1 MAIPNLI
8 LSLRLAVFVSL
19 FTCAQIAQ
27 AAGLLRDSDIEEG
40 LSRLAAP
47 VLLAAGLSPI
57 STKVLVVDDDRLNA
71 FVIDRRHIFLHSGLI
86 LRSKTPE
93 MLQSVIAHE
102 AAHIANGHIARRRQA
117 LQLSRNAA
125 NFGTAL
131 AVAVGAASGSGQA
144 ATGIAL
150 GVRGSAT
157 RKFLSHSRAEESSAD
172 QSALGY
178 MVRSGINPMGMVDTL
193 DMFVGQENLVVG
205 RQDPY
210 VRSHPLT
217 RDRMRS
223 VETMAMAHDDLP
235 SDPDM
240 VYWHARVVGKLSAF
254 QRAPSWTL
262 GRVKDSHSE
271 DIKHMRSAIAHGR
284 AGNLTSAIQS
294 IDRAL
299 ALRPDDP
306 FYQDLK
312 AELYMRKR
320 AFSDS
325 VRAYKKAHDLR
336 PKDAIILAGY
346 GRALLADGKFSQAL
360 DILEKAR
367 VRDFRNSALLRD
379 LGVAYS
385 KLGKHAMASLVTAER
400 YALRGRIKD
409 AKMHANRA
417 ASGLPVGSPSWQ
429 RAQDVIDIR

>member
-8 LSLRLAVFVSL
+8 HSLRMFAFIVSITLAPS
-19 FTCAQIAQ
+19 AQ

-40 LSRLAAP
+40 LLRLAAP
-47 VLLAAGLSPI
+47 VLIAAGLSPV

-86 LRSKTPE
+86 LRSTTPE

-117 LQLSRNAA
+117 LQLSRSAA
-125 NFGTAL
+125 AFGTAL
-131 AVAVGAASGSGQA
+131 AVAVGAASGSGEA

-150 GVRGSAT
+150 GVSGSAK

-178 MVRSGINPMGMVDTL
+178 MVRSGVNPMGMVDTL
-193 DMFVGQENLVVG
+193 DMFEGQENLIVG

-217 RDRMRS
+217 RERKRS
-223 VETMAMAHDDLP
+223 VETMAMAHDDIP
-235 SDPDM
+235 ADPEM
-240 VYWHARVVGKLSAF
+240 IYWHARVVGKLSAF

-262 GRVKDSHSE
+262 GRAKDSYSE

-284 AGNLTSAIQS
+284 AGKLTAAISAI
-294 IDRAL
+294 DAAL
-299 ALRPDDP
+299 ALRPNDP
-306 FYQDLK
+306 YYQDLK
-312 AELYMRKR
+312 AELYMRNR
-320 AFSDS
+320 AFSQS
-325 VRAYKKAHDLR
+325 AKEYKKAHELL
-336 PKDAIILAGY
+336 PKDAIILSGY
-346 GRALLADGKFSQAL
+346 GRALLANEQYTRAL
-360 DILEKAR
+360 EVLEKAR

-385 KLGKHAMASLVTAER
+385 KLGQHAMASLVTSER
-400 YALRGRIKD
+400 YALQGRIKD
-409 AKMHANRA
+409 AKVHANRA
-417 ASGLPVGSPSWQ
+417 SAGLPVGSPSWQ
-429 RAQDVIDIR
+429 RAQDVLDIR

>member
-1 MAIPNLI
+1 MAIPNLM
-8 LSLRLAVFVSL
+8 LSLRLAAFVSL
-19 FTCAQIAQ
+19 STCAQIAQ
-27 AAGLLRDSDIEEG
+27 SAGLLRDSDIEEG

-47 VLLAAGLSPI
+47 VLIAAGLSPV

-71 FVIDRRHIFLHSGLI
+71 FVIDRRYIFLHSGLI

-131 AVAVGAASGSGQA
+131 AVAVGAASGSGEA

-193 DMFVGQENLVVG
+193 DIFVGQENLVVG

-217 RDRMRS
+217 RDRMRR

-262 GRVKDSHSE
+262 GRVKDSHTE
-271 DIKHMRSAIAHGR
+271 DIKHMRGAIAHGR

-299 ALRPDDP
+299 SLRPDDP

-312 AELYMRKR
+312 AELYMRNR

-325 VRAYKKAHDLR
+325 ARAYKKAHDLR

-346 GRALLADGKFSQAL
+346 GRALLADGKFSRAL
-360 DILEKAR
+360 DILEQAR

-409 AKMHANRA
+409 AKMHANLA
-417 ASGLPVGSPSWQ
+417 AAGLPVGSPSWQ

>member
-1 MAIPNLI
+1 MAIPNLM
-8 LSLRLAVFVSL
+8 LSLRLAAFVSL
-19 FTCAQIAQ
+19 ITCAQIAHS
-27 AAGLLRDSDIEEG
+27 AGLLRDSDIEEG

-47 VLLAAGLSPI
+47 VLIAAGLSPV

-71 FVIDRRHIFLHSGLI
+71 FVIDRHYIFLHSGLI

-131 AVAVGAASGSGQA
+131 AVAVGAASGSGEA

-172 QSALGY
+172 QSALRY

-193 DMFVGQENLVVG
+193 DIFVGQENLVVG

-262 GRVKDSHSE
+262 GRVKDSHTE
-271 DIKHMRSAIAHGR
+271 DIKHMRGAIAHGR

-299 ALRPDDP
+299 SLRPDDP

-312 AELYMRKR
+312 AELYMRNR

-325 VRAYKKAHDLR
+325 ARAYKKAHDLR

-346 GRALLADGKFSQAL
+346 GRALLADGKFSRAL
-360 DILEKAR
+360 DILEQAR

-417 ASGLPVGSPSWQ
+417 AAGLPVGSPSWQ

>member
-1 MAIPNLI
+1 MFYV
-8 LSLRLAVFVSL
+8 RLVALVSFAL
-19 FTCAQIAQ
+19 YVQIAQ

-40 LSRLAAP
+40 LSQLAAP
-47 VLLAAGLSPI
+47 VLIAAGLSPV
-57 STKVLVVDDDRLNA
+57 STKILVVNDDRLNA

-117 LQLSRNAA
+117 LQLTRNAA

-131 AVAVGAASGSGQA
+131 AVAVGAASGSAQA

-150 GVRGSAT
+150 GIRGSAT

-178 MVRSGINPMGMVDTL
+178 MVRSGINPMGMMDTL
-193 DMFVGQENLVVG
+193 DMFVGQENLIVG

-235 SDPDM
+235 SDPGM

-262 GRVKDSHSE
+262 GRIKNSHSE

-284 AGNLTSAIQS
+284 AGQLNLAIQA
-294 IDRAL
+294 IDRAI
-299 ALRPDDP
+299 AQRPNDP

-312 AELYMRKR
+312 AELYMRNR
-320 AFSDS
+320 AFSQS
-325 VRAYKKAHDLR
+325 ARAYKKAHDMR

-346 GRALLADGKFSQAL
+346 GRALLADGQFSQAL
-360 DILEKAR
+360 DILERSR

-385 KLGKHAMASLVTAER
+385 KLGKNAMASLVTAER
-400 YALRGRIKD
+400 YALQGRIKD
-409 AKMHANRA
+409 AKVHANRA
-417 ASGLPVGSPSWQ
+417 AAGLPVGSPSWQ
-429 RAQDVIDIR
+429 RAQDVVDIR

>member
-1 MAIPNLI
+1 MTIPNLMFYV
-8 LSLRLAVFVSL
+8 RLVALVS
-19 FTCAQIAQ
+19 FAFYAQIAQ

-40 LSRLAAP
+40 LSQLAAP
-47 VLLAAGLSPI
+47 VLIAAGLSPV
-57 STKVLVVDDDRLNA
+57 STKILVVNDDRLNA

-117 LQLSRNAA
+117 LQLTRNAA

-150 GVRGSAT
+150 GIRGSAT

-193 DMFVGQENLVVG
+193 DMFVGQENLIVG

-235 SDPDM
+235 SDPGM

-262 GRVKDSHSE
+262 GRVKNSHSE

-284 AGNLTSAIQS
+284 AGQLNLAIQA
-294 IDRAL
+294 IDRAI
-299 ALRPDDP
+299 AQRPNDP

-312 AELYMRKR
+312 AELYMRNR
-320 AFSDS
+320 AFSQS
-325 VRAYKKAHDLR
+325 ARAYKKAHDMR

-346 GRALLADGKFSQAL
+346 GRALLADGQFSQAL
-360 DILEKAR
+360 DILERAR

-385 KLGKHAMASLVTAER
+385 KLGKNAMASLVTAER
-400 YALRGRIKD
+400 YALQGRIKD
-409 AKMHANRA
+409 AKVHANRA
-417 ASGLPVGSPSWQ
+417 AAGLPVGSPSWQ
-429 RAQDVIDIR
+429 RAQDVVDIR

>member
-1 MAIPNLI
+1 MAIPNLM
-8 LSLRLAVFVSL
+8 LSLRLAAFVSL
-19 FTCAQIAQ
+19 STCAQIAQ
-27 AAGLLRDSDIEEG
+27 SAGLLRDSDIEEG

-47 VLLAAGLSPI
+47 VLIAAGLSPV

-71 FVIDRRHIFLHSGLI
+71 FVIDRRYIFLHSGLI
-86 LRSKTPE
+86 LRSKTHE

-131 AVAVGAASGSGQA
+131 AVAVGAASGSGEA

-193 DMFVGQENLVVG
+193 DIFVGQENLVVG

-240 VYWHARVVGKLSAF
+240 VYWQARVVGKLSAF

-262 GRVKDSHSE
+262 GRVKDSHTE

-299 ALRPDDP
+299 SLRPDDP

-312 AELYMRKR
+312 AELYMRNR

-325 VRAYKKAHDLR
+325 ARAYKKAHDLR

-360 DILEKAR
+360 DILEQAR

-417 ASGLPVGSPSWQ
+417 AAGLPVGSPSWQ

>member
-1 MAIPNLI
+1 MTIPNLMFYV
-8 LSLRLAVFVSL
+8 RLVALVS
-19 FTCAQIAQ
+19 FAFYAQIAQ

-40 LSRLAAP
+40 LSQLAAP
-47 VLLAAGLSPI
+47 VLIAAGLSPV
-57 STKVLVVDDDRLNA
+57 STKILVVNDDRLNA

-117 LQLSRNAA
+117 LQLTRNAA

-150 GVRGSAT
+150 GIRGSAT

-193 DMFVGQENLVVG
+193 DMFVGQENLIVG

-235 SDPDM
+235 SDPGM

-284 AGNLTSAIQS
+284 AGQINLAIQA
-294 IDRAL
+294 IDRAI
-299 ALRPDDP
+299 AQRPNDP

-312 AELYMRKR
+312 AELYMRNR
-320 AFSDS
+320 AFSQS
-325 VRAYKKAHDLR
+325 ARAYKKAHDMR

-346 GRALLADGKFSQAL
+346 GRALLADGQFSQAL
-360 DILEKAR
+360 DILERAR

-385 KLGKHAMASLVTAER
+385 KLGKNAMASLVTAER
-400 YALRGRIKD
+400 YALQGRIKD
-409 AKMHANRA
+409 AKVHANRA
-417 ASGLPVGSPSWQ
+417 AAGLPVGSPSWQ
-429 RAQDVIDIR
+429 RAQDVVDIR

>member
-1 MAIPNLI
+1 MAIPNLMH
-8 LSLRLAVFVSL
+8 SLRLAAFVSL
-19 FTCAQIAQ
+19 ITCAQFAQ
-27 AAGLLRDSDIEEG
+27 SAGLLRDSDIEEG
-40 LSRLAAP
+40 LSRLASP
-47 VLLAAGLSPI
+47 VLIAAGLSPVT
-57 STKVLVVDDDRLNA
+57 TKVLVVDDDRLNA

-131 AVAVGAASGSGQA
+131 AVAVGAASGSGEA

-193 DMFVGQENLVVG
+193 DIFVGQANLLAG

-240 VYWHARVVGKLSAF
+240 VYWHARAVGKLSAF

-271 DIKHMRSAIAHGR
+271 DIKHMRGAIAHGR

-299 ALRPDDP
+299 ALRPNDP

-312 AELYMRKR
+312 AELYMRNR

-325 VRAYKKAHDLR
+325 SRAYKKAHDLR

-346 GRALLADGKFSQAL
+346 GRALLADGKYSRAL
-360 DILEKAR
+360 DVLEQAR

-409 AKMHANRA
+409 AKLHANRA
-417 ASGLPVGSPSWQ
+417 AAGLPVGSPSWQ

>member
-1 MAIPNLI
+1 MTIPNLMFYV
-8 LSLRLAVFVSL
+8 RLVALVSFAL
-19 FTCAQIAQ
+19 YAQTAQ

-40 LSRLAAP
+40 LSQLAAP
-47 VLLAAGLSPI
+47 VLIAAGLSPV
-57 STKVLVVDDDRLNA
+57 STKILVVNDDRLNA

-117 LQLSRNAA
+117 LQLTRNAA

-150 GVRGSAT
+150 GIRGSAT

-193 DMFVGQENLVVG
+193 DMFVGQENLIVG

-235 SDPDM
+235 SDPGM

-271 DIKHMRSAIAHGR
+271 DIKHMRGAIAHGR
-284 AGNLTSAIQS
+284 AGQIILAIQA
-294 IDRAL
+294 IDRAI
-299 ALRPDDP
+299 AQRPNDP

-312 AELYMRKR
+312 AELYMRNR
-320 AFSDS
+320 AFSQS
-325 VRAYKKAHDLR
+325 ARAYKKAHDMR

-346 GRALLADGKFSQAL
+346 GRALLADGQFSQAL
-360 DILEKAR
+360 DILERAR

-385 KLGKHAMASLVTAER
+385 KLGKNAMASLVTAER
-400 YALRGRIKD
+400 YALQGRIKD
-409 AKMHANRA
+409 AKVHANRA
-417 ASGLPVGSPSWQ
+417 AAGLPVGSPSWQ
-429 RAQDVIDIR
+429 RAQDVVDIR

>member
-1 MAIPNLI
+1 MAIPNLM
-8 LSLRLAVFVSL
+8 LSLRLAAFVSL
-19 FTCAQIAQ
+19 STCAQIAQ
-27 AAGLLRDSDIEEG
+27 SAGLLRDSDIEEG

-47 VLLAAGLSPI
+47 VLIAAGLSPV

-71 FVIDRRHIFLHSGLI
+71 FVIDRRYIFLHSGLI

-131 AVAVGAASGSGQA
+131 AVAVGAASGSGEA

-193 DMFVGQENLVVG
+193 DIFVGQENLVVG

-240 VYWHARVVGKLSAF
+240 AYWHARVVGKLSAF

-262 GRVKDSHSE
+262 GRVKDSHTE

-299 ALRPDDP
+299 SLRPDDP

-312 AELYMRKR
+312 AELYMRNR

-325 VRAYKKAHDLR
+325 ARAYKKAHDLR

-346 GRALLADGKFSQAL
+346 GRALLADGKFSRAL
-360 DILEKAR
+360 DILEQAR

-385 KLGKHAMASLVTAER
+385 KLGKHAMASLVIAER

-417 ASGLPVGSPSWQ
+417 AAGLPVGSPSWQ

>member
-1 MAIPNLI
+1 MAIPNLM
-8 LSLRLAVFVSL
+8 LSLRLAAFVSL
-19 FTCAQIAQ
+19 ITCAQIAQ
-27 AAGLLRDSDIEEG
+27 SAGLLRDSDIEEG

-47 VLLAAGLSPI
+47 VLIAAGLSPV

-71 FVIDRRHIFLHSGLI
+71 FVIDRRNIFVHSGLI
-86 LRSKTPE
+86 LRCKTPE

-131 AVAVGAASGSGQA
+131 AFAVGAVSGSGEA

-178 MVRSGINPMGMVDTL
+178 MMRSGINPMGMVDTL
-193 DMFVGQENLVVG
+193 DIFVGQENLVVG

-223 VETMAMAHDDLP
+223 VETMAMAHDDLL

-254 QRAPSWTL
+254 QRASSWTL

-299 ALRPDDP
+299 ALRPNDP

-312 AELYMRKR
+312 AELYMRNR

-325 VRAYKKAHDLR
+325 ARAYKKAHDLR
-336 PKDAIILAGY
+336 PKDAVILAGY
-346 GRALLADGKFSQAL
+346 GRALLADGKFSKAL
-360 DILEKAR
+360 DILEQAR
-367 VRDFRNSALLRD
+367 VSDFRNSALLRD

-400 YALRGRIKD
+400 YALQGRSKD

-417 ASGLPVGSPSWQ
+417 AAGLHVGSPSWQ
-429 RAQDVIDIR
+429 RAQDVINIR